1 MDWLRYSNQGAIRSK
16 PLSDDLLKSLSFL
29 PELGVEMEVFSGGQA
44 PKGSGGARTGSVR
57 HDHGNAADVFFY
69 KGGRRLDWAN
79 PEDQPIFSDIVR
91 RAKQNGVTGF
101 GAGKGYMQPGSMHI
115 GFGTPSVWGT
125 GGKGANA
132 PSWLTAAYNG
142 TPHTPNDGHNHNPA
156 TPQAIANDTMIAL
169 GKKPISEVPTVFGG
183 QSSDKLGAEPM
194 QQKPRG
200 LLGMMFPDMDDEK
213 RERIKYGL
221 AGLGALSPVGANTR
235 VMDRIDDRRDK
246 REARAES
253 AQQRN
258 ATAAWLA
265 KQPGGAQYAEAIA
278 SGALPAS
285 AALSMY
291 QQASKGQAPT
301 KGVEING
308 QLINPITGEQI
319 GDYRDPQGDDLTAKE
334 AAIERTMES
343 QGVDRAT
350 AQGIVDG
357 ILKVSRDPVDDTIIV
372 TNLATGQSY
381 APKMPKEA
389 APTPPQSPTLSLPGS
404 APQSDAS
411 EAFGFGGMARGMA
424 NSAAD
429 FIGAEVP
436 FPGAMDTASDFYVLR
451 ESLVNDIVSGYP
463 RQPPS
468 WLLKNIDAL
477 VPTPGSA
484 QGAQSAQ
491 VKLNSIK
498 GNLET
503 ELRTLA
509 GQVNRKM
516 SPKGREEVEQRM
528 TAVYT
533 AISRIDEALGRFGE
547 PESNATQSGVKWR
560 IEQ

>member
-285 AALSMY
+285 AALQMY
-291 QQASKGQAPT
+291 QQASAGQAPT
-301 KGVEING
+301 KGVVVNG
-308 QLINPITGEQI
+308 QLVNPITGEQI
-319 GDYRDPQGDDLTAKE
+319 GDYRDPQGDMTTAVQTLQQRAE
-334 AAIERTMES
+334 A
-343 QGVDRAT
+343 
-350 AQGIVDG
+350 
-357 ILKVSRDPVDDTIIV
+357 
-372 TNLATGQSY
+372 
-381 APKMPKEA
+381 
-389 APTPPQSPTLSLPGS
+389 
-404 APQSDAS
+404 
-411 EAFGFGGMARGMA
+411 GG
-424 NSAAD
+424 
-429 FIGAEVP
+429 
-436 FPGAMDTASDFYVLR
+436 
-451 ESLVNDIVSGYP
+451 
-463 RQPPS
+463 
-468 WLLKNIDAL
+468 L
-477 VPTPGSA
+477 VPGTPEYQQFMIQGGAANGISLSVGPDGSVQFNQGGAAKPLTEAQSKDTVYATRA
-484 QGAQSAQ
+484 QGALPTLDKYDMA
-491 VKLNSIK
+491 
-498 GNLET
+498 
-503 ELRTLA
+503 LA
-509 GQVNRKM
+509 GIGDVLLDNDPTGIVRQRAQSDEYQLARQAGEEFLQAILRKDTGAAITKDEQVLYGQTYLPQPGDGPEVIEQKRQSRQRALAALKSGMTPQAIIQQEKALKDGGFDPQTPDFSKM
-516 SPKGREEVEQRM
+516 SDDELNEYIQRGGR
-528 TAVYT
+528 
-533 AISRIDEALGRFGE
+533 
-547 PESNATQSGVKWR
+547 
-560 IEQ
+560 